1 MGVLAVPSW
10 MTPSD
15 FLTFVAPAADGMAH
29 LRLIRCVDSMSLGAP
44 IQCCAR
50 RDSVPNRSMVII
62 KFFNPA
68 DAAEFVEAYN
78 GKPFN
83 SMEVCV
89 QSFLFTVVPY
99 PFCQPEICNIVHIL
113 SVKFDTE
120 DVVSQT
126 VARLSSSQSSM
137 YELPTC
143 PVCLERMDSAI
154 TGLITVPCSHTF
166 HCTCLSKWG
175 DSRSVPHFVNVPTFT
190 TIF

>member
-1 MGVLAVPSW
+1 MVSLVN
-10 MTPSD
+10 
-15 FLTFVAPAADGMAH
+15 AA
-29 LRLIRCVDSMSLGAP
+29 L
-44 IQCCAR
+44 

-83 SMEVCV
+83 SMEVRI
-89 QSFLFTVVPY
+89 QSLLFTPWCFTS
-99 PFCQPEICNIVHIL
+99 FCQPEICNIVHIL

-126 VARLSSSQSSM
+126 ISRLSSSQSSM

-175 DSRSVPHFVNVPTFT
+175 DSR
-190 TIF
+190 